1 MYIRIIL
8 AMAAFCCV
16 LPVATL
22 GQQADVAGSADHEA
36 ITRYKGSVLL
46 FYDQQEYDAY
56 LLPLGDWIRA
66 KRGFESSR
74 TVEGEVT
81 RRSYVAPEG
90 PTVLAAYRNFERA
103 VQNSGLKIL
112 YGCPEQNCDRRF
124 VRSLIGMMPDR
135 LIPKDHYHNFHGLSQ
150 MAYIAAEGEHQG
162 RPIWVSIGIGTV
174 TVAGSRYR
182 DADNRRRRF
191 ATERVVFFIDTI
203 EGAEMA
209 TGMVTISL
217 DKLAQALANEGKM
230 VLDGIFFDTGKA
242 VVKPE
247 SGEALAIIADYL
259 KSNSAMTFFVTGHT
273 DGTGSYEHNLQLSN
287 ARAKAVAAV
296 LSQKYG
302 IAASRLNAVG
312 VGPVAPVATNETE
325 EGRAKNRR
333 VELVK
338 RAN

>member
-8 AMAAFCCV
+8 AMATLCCV
-16 LPVATL
+16 VPVATL
-22 GQQADVAGSADHEA
+22 GRQLDVAGSADHEA

-46 FYDQQEYDAY
+46 FYDEQEYDAY
-56 LLPLGDWIRA
+56 LLPLGNWTRA

-90 PTVLAAYRNFERA
+90 PSVLAVYRNFERA

-112 YGCPEQNCDRRF
+112 YGCLEQNCDRRF
-124 VRSLIGMMPDR
+124 ARSFIGMMPYR

-150 MAYIAAEGEHQG
+150 MAYIAGEGEHKG

-182 DADNRRRRF
+182 DTDNRRRRF
-191 ATERVVFFIDTI
+191 ATNRVVFFVDTV

-209 TGMVTISL
+209 TDMVTISL

-242 VVKPE
+242 VVKPK
-247 SGEALAIIADYL
+247 SDEALAIIADYL
-259 KSNSAMTFFVTGHT
+259 NPDFRF
-273 DGTGSYEHNLQLSN
+273 
-287 ARAKAVAAV
+287 
-296 LSQKYG
+296 
-302 IAASRLNAVG
+302 
-312 VGPVAPVATNETE
+312 ETP
-325 EGRAKNRR
+325 K
-333 VELVK
+333 LTLY
-338 RAN
+338 